1 MLADDFGEFLQEVR
15 NRRRAGHVGG
25 IAIPRPAGLD
35 DLQSADLAAET
46 CSLSV
51 LGERWIDISGQE
63 AQILVEDFLYLDL
76 AYNMPGMMVDEAPA
90 LAARFMTFTGAPRTC
105 LTNIRSRRE
114 TWHPLSNAT
123 FDAGVVCIDAEQVVF
138 LWVEDED

>member
-1 MLADDFGEFLQEVR
+1 MLADDFGQFLEEVR
-15 NRRRAGHVGG
+15 NRRRPGYVGG

-35 DLQSADLAAET
+35 ERQSADLAAET
-46 CSLSV
+46 CSLRA
-51 LGERWIDISGQE
+51 LGERWVDISDQE

-76 AYNMPGMMVDEAPA
+76 AYNIPGMMVHEAPP
-90 LAARFMTFTGAPRTC
+90 LAARFMTFTRAPRTC
-105 LTNIRSRRE
+105 LTNTRSRRE
-114 TWHPLSNAT
+114 SWHPLSNAT